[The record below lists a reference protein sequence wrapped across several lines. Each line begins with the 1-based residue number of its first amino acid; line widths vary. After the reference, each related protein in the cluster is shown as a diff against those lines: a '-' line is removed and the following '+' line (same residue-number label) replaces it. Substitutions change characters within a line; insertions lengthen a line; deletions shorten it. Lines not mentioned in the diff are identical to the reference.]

1 MNEYQNYIINETE
14 IKNVLNGLKLL
25 RKHRLL
31 SKFAKCNNLSQGGLS
46 DFMYERRDL
55 SLSSLT
61 VYNKIVSNLDDFM
74 KEHNI
79 LQDEEVK

>member
-1 MNEYQNYIINETE
+1 MKGYQNYIVNKTE
-14 IKNVLNGLKLL
+14 INHVLKGLKLL

-31 SKFAKCNNLSQGGLS
+31 NKFAKCNNLSQGGLS
-46 DFMYERRDL
+46 DFMLEKRDL
-55 SLSSLT
+55 SLCTLT

-79 LQDEEVK
+79 TQDEEVI